1 MEVDTYGHEGECQIG
16 GNEQEK
22 ELLRCPL
29 SPSALKWRVGSVYV
43 CVWGGVILSL
53 PCKSLEPGLQ
63 NAQPSLQHS
72 R

>member
-43 CVWGGVILSL
+43 CVWGGGGDSQ
-53 PCKSLEPGLQ
+53 STLQ
-63 NAQPSLQHS
+63 VSGTWAPKCPAQLTA
-72 R
+72 